1 MAVSVQQIFSI
12 FNNFIA
18 KNIANWQ
25 LEKSNERNKTEKTD
39 LFFQKN
45 FNFWIST
52 KKLDALKSL

>member
-39 LFFQKN
+39 LFFQKT
-45 FNFWIST
+45 ST
-52 KKLDALKSL
+52 FEFRRKN